1 MIRVLLI
8 EDNDEMR
15 ENTAEILSLSNYEVI
30 TAANGKLGIEAA
42 KKELPDIIV
51 CDIMMPE
58 LDGYGVLRVLAKLPQ
73 TCHIPFVFLTAKTEK
88 EDFRKGMKLGADDYL
103 TKPFDDVDLID
114 VIEMRLKKYK
124 SANRDF
130 SRDMNGLNSFI
141 DEARG
146 IHELHQLSADRTVRK
161 FRKKE
166 NVFYEGNMPHGLF
179 FITSGKVKTYKT
191 NHDGKEFITGLF
203 KTGDFIGYMPLLE
216 DANYNES
223 AMAMEES
230 EICMIPKQDFF
241 KLINANRDV
250 ANRFIKMMSNNLL
263 EVESRI
269 IQLAYNSVRKR
280 VAEALILLKNKFE
293 EDQKEEFSMN
303 ISRDD
308 LANIVGTSPESVIR
322 TLSDFKDEGLI
333 EIKASKITLVN
344 LQKLVNMKN

>member
-1 MIRVLLI
+1 
-8 EDNDEMR
+8 
-15 ENTAEILSLSNYEVI
+15 
-30 TAANGKLGIEAA
+30 
-42 KKELPDIIV
+42 
-51 CDIMMPE
+51 
-58 LDGYGVLRVLAKLPQ
+58 
-73 TCHIPFVFLTAKTEK
+73 
-88 EDFRKGMKLGADDYL
+88 MKLGADDYL

-130 SRDMNGLNSFI
+130 TRDMNGLNSFI

-146 IHELHQLSADRTVRK
+146 IHELHLLSADRTVRK

-223 AMAMEES
+223 AMAMEEC

-250 ANRFIKMMSNNLL
+250 ANRFIKMMSNNLI
-263 EVESRI
+263 EVEGRI

-322 TLSDFKDEGLI
+322 TLSDFKDEGII
-333 EIKASKITLVN
+333 EIKASRITIVN